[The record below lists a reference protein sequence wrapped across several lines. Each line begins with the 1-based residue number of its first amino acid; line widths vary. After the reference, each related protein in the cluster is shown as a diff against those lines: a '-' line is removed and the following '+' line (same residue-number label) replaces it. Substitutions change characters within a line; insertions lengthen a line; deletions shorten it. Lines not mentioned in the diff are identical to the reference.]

1 MKKIVS
7 VVIALI
13 IVCSVCFTAVFAASN
28 TAALTAKSNVSKA
41 NVGDTV
47 KVTVDLSANSDL
59 GALTFYLK
67 YDSSCY
73 EYVKGSLKAGGLFA
87 MEEINDKT
95 AGSLKYT
102 AMTGTSVNA
111 AGTLIT
117 AEFKVLKTNS
127 AFSVLVDE
135 AWDSGDNDI
144 TSAVAS
150 RSKGV
155 TVACA
160 HGKTEEKVTA
170 QPTHTANGTKSVVC
184 SYCGTTVKT
193 ESIPATGH
201 TFGAWTVTK
210 AATCTEKGTETRT
223 CSCGAK
229 ETRDIAVKSHTAGNW
244 TVKTAPTCENKG
256 IEVQKC
262 TTCGTELNTREIA
275 AKGHTFGEWNIVK
288 DATCTEK
295 GEKKAVCTVC
305 GKAVTEKIAAKGHTH
320 GEWTVIKDATCTEK
334 GLKGSECTVC
344 GEKYTEEIAAKGHTP
359 SEWTVVKDAT
369 CTADGEKKSVCTV
382 CGEEYTEAIP
392 ALGHKFG
399 EWKVVKEA
407 TDTAEGQEERVCSVC
422 GEKETNVLEKLTPK
436 PEDPQKPQIPNTAEN
451 AVVYATLSVL
461 GVTALFA
468 IVGVSVYKLRKK
480 QLVED

>member
-127 AFSVLVDE
+127 AFSILVDE

-201 TFGAWTVTK
+201 SFGTWTVTK

-229 ETRDIAVKSHTAGNW
+229 ETREIAMKDHTAGNW
-244 TVKTAPTCENKG
+244 EVKTVP
-256 IEVQKC
+256 
-262 TTCGTELNTREIA
+262 
-275 AKGHTFGEWNIVK
+275 
-288 DATCTEK
+288 TCTEK
-295 GEKKAVCTVC
+295 GTEEQKCTAC
-305 GKAVTEKIAAKGHTH
+305 GKVMATREIPEKGHTH

-334 GLKGSECTVC
+334 GERKSVCTVC
-344 GEKYTEEIAAKGHTP
+344 GVEFKEEIPAKGHTP

-369 CTADGEKKSVCTV
+369 CTAEGEKKSVCTV
-382 CGEEYTEAIP
+382 CGEEYTEVIP

-407 TDTAEGQEERVCSVC
+407 TETAEGQEERVCSVC

-436 PEDPQKPQIPNTAEN
+436 PEDPKKPQIPNTAEN
-451 AVVYATLSVL
+451 TAVYATFSVL
-461 GVTALFA
+461 GATALFA

-480 QLVED
+480 QFIED

>member
-201 TFGAWTVTK
+201 SFGTWTVTK
-210 AATCTEKGTETRT
+210 AATCTEQGTETRT

-229 ETRDIAVKSHTAGNW
+229 ETREIAMKDHTAGNW
-244 TVKTAPTCENKG
+244 EVKTAPTCTEKG
-256 IEVQKC
+256 TEVQKC
-262 TTCGTELNTREIA
+262 TVCGKVMATREIP
-275 AKGHTFGEWNIVK
+275 E
-288 DATCTEK
+288 
-295 GEKKAVCTVC
+295 
-305 GKAVTEKIAAKGHTH
+305 KGHTH
-320 GEWTVIKDATCTEK
+320 GEWTVIKDATCTEAGERK
-334 GLKGSECTVC
+334 SVCTVC
-344 GEKYTEEIAAKGHTP
+344 GVEFKEEIPAKGHTP

-382 CGEEYTEAIP
+382 CGEEYTEVIP

-407 TDTAEGQEERVCSVC
+407 TETAEGQEERVCSVC

-436 PEDPQKPQIPNTAEN
+436 PEDPKKPQIPNTAEN
-451 AVVYATLSVL
+451 TAAYATLSVL

>member
-1 MKKIVS
+1 MKKIAS

-13 IVCSVCFTAVFAASN
+13 IVCSICCTAVFAASN

-102 AMTGTSVNA
+102 AMTGTSVTA

-229 ETRDIAVKSHTAGNW
+229 ETREIALKDHTAGNW
-244 TVKTAPTCENKG
+244 EVKIAP
-256 IEVQKC
+256 
-262 TTCGTELNTREIA
+262 
-275 AKGHTFGEWNIVK
+275 
-288 DATCTEK
+288 TCTEK
-295 GEKKAVCTVC
+295 GTEEQKCTAC
-305 GKAVTEKIAAKGHTH
+305 GKVMATREIAAKGHTH
-320 GEWTVIKDATCTEK
+320 GEWTAIKDATCTEK
-334 GLKGSECTVC
+334 GERKSVCTVC
-344 GEKYTEEIAAKGHTP
+344 GVEFKEEIPAKGHTP

-369 CTADGEKKSVCTV
+369 CTAEGEKKSVCTV
-382 CGEEYTEAIP
+382 CGEEYTQAIP

-407 TDTAEGQEERVCSVC
+407 TETAEGQEERVCSVC

-451 AVVYATLSVL
+451 TAVYATLSVL

-468 IVGVSVYKLRKK
+468 LVGVSVYKLRKK

>member
-67 YDSSCY
+67 YDSSSY

-127 AFSVLVDE
+127 AFSILVDE

-144 TSAVAS
+144 TSAVAN

-201 TFGAWTVTK
+201 SFGAWAVTK

-244 TVKTAPTCENKG
+244 TVKTAPTCTEKG
-256 IEVQKC
+256 TEVQKC
-262 TTCGTELNTREIA
+262 TVCGTVMATREIP
-275 AKGHTFGEWNIVK
+275 AKGHTHGEWTVVK

-295 GEKKAVCTVC
+295 GEKKSICTVC
-305 GKAVTEKIAAKGHTH
+305 GVEFK
-320 GEWTVIKDATCTEK
+320 
-334 GLKGSECTVC
+334 
-344 GEKYTEEIAAKGHTP
+344 EEIPAKGHTP
-359 SEWTVVKDAT
+359 IATEWDLIKEPT
-369 CTADGEKKSVCTV
+369 CTEPGIGAVECKH
-382 CGEEYTEAIP
+382 CGEWFTQPVPEVWP

-399 EWKVVKEA
+399 EWKTVTEA
-407 TDTAEGQEERVCSVC
+407 TDKAEGKKERVCSVC
-422 GEKETNVLEKLTPK
+422 GEKETNTIPALTPK
-436 PEDPQKPQIPNTAEN
+436 PEDPKKPVIPNTAEN
-451 AVVYATLSVL
+451 TAVYAVVSVL

>member
-7 VVIALI
+7 VVIAMI

-41 NVGDTV
+41 NVGDTIT
-47 KVTVDLSANSDL
+47 VTVDLSANSDL

-127 AFSVLVDE
+127 AFSILVDE

-201 TFGAWTVTK
+201 SFGTWTVTK

-295 GEKKAVCTVC
+295 G
-305 GKAVTEKIAAKGHTH
+305 
-320 GEWTVIKDATCTEK
+320 
-334 GLKGSECTVC
+334 LKGSECIVC

-399 EWKVVKEA
+399 EWKTVTEA
-407 TDTAEGQEERVCSVC
+407 TDKAEGKEERVCSVC
-422 GEKETNVLEKLTPK
+422 GEKETNILEKLTPK
-436 PEDPQKPQIPNTAEN
+436 PEDPKKPVIPNTAEN
-451 AVVYATLSVL
+451 AVVYAVVSVL

>member
-7 VVIALI
+7 VVIAMI

-41 NVGDTV
+41 NVGDTIT
-47 KVTVDLSANSDL
+47 VTVDLSANSDL

-127 AFSVLVDE
+127 AFSILVDE

-201 TFGAWTVTK
+201 TFGTWTVTK

-229 ETRDIAVKSHTAGNW
+229 ETREIAMKDHTAGNW
-244 TVKTAPTCENKG
+244 EVKTAPTCTEKG
-256 IEVQKC
+256 TEVQKC
-262 TTCGTELNTREIA
+262 TVCGKVMATREIP
-275 AKGHTFGEWNIVK
+275 E
-288 DATCTEK
+288 
-295 GEKKAVCTVC
+295 
-305 GKAVTEKIAAKGHTH
+305 KGHTH

-334 GLKGSECTVC
+334 GERKSVCTVC
-344 GEKYTEEIAAKGHTP
+344 GVEFKEEIPAKGHTP
-359 SEWTVVKDAT
+359 SEWAVVKDAT
-369 CTADGEKKSVCTV
+369 CTAEGEKKSVCTV
-382 CGEEYTEAIP
+382 CGEEYTQAIP

-407 TDTAEGQEERVCSVC
+407 TETVEGQEERVCSVC

-436 PEDPQKPQIPNTAEN
+436 PEDPQKPVIPNTAEN
-451 AVVYATLSVL
+451 AVVYAVVSVL

>member
-160 HGKTEEKVTA
+160 HGKTEEKVTV

-229 ETRDIAVKSHTAGNW
+229 ETREIAMKDHTAGNW
-244 TVKTAPTCENKG
+244 EVKTAPTCTEKG
-256 IEVQKC
+256 TEVQKC
-262 TTCGTELNTREIA
+262 TVCGKVTATREI
-275 AKGHTFGEWNIVK
+275 V
-288 DATCTEK
+288 
-295 GEKKAVCTVC
+295 
-305 GKAVTEKIAAKGHTH
+305 AKGHTH
-320 GEWTVIKDATCTEK
+320 GEWTVITDATCTEK
-334 GLKGSECTVC
+334 GER
-344 GEKYTEEIAAKGHTP
+344 
-359 SEWTVVKDAT
+359 
-369 CTADGEKKSVCTV
+369 KSVCTV
-382 CGEEYTEAIP
+382 CGVEFKEEIPAKGHTPIATEWDLVKEPTCTEPGIGAVECKHCGEWFTQPVPEVWP

-407 TDTAEGQEERVCSVC
+407 TDTADGQEERVCSVC

-436 PEDPQKPQIPNTAEN
+436 PEDPKKPQIPNTAEN
-451 AVVYATLSVL
+451 TVVYAVISVL
-461 GVTALFA
+461 GVMMIFA
-468 IVGVSVYKLRKK
+468 VVGVSVYKLRKK

>member
-13 IVCSVCFTAVFAASN
+13 IVCSVCFTAVFAASSS
-28 TAALTAKSNVSKA
+28 AALTAKSNVSKA

-127 AFSVLVDE
+127 AFSILVDE

-201 TFGAWTVTK
+201 TFGTWTVTK

-229 ETRDIAVKSHTAGNW
+229 ETREIAMKDHTAGNW
-244 TVKTAPTCENKG
+244 EVKTAPTCTEKG
-256 IEVQKC
+256 TEVQKC
-262 TTCGTELNTREIA
+262 TVCGKVTATREIPE
-275 AKGHTFGEWNIVK
+275 KGHI
-288 DATCTEK
+288 
-295 GEKKAVCTVC
+295 
-305 GKAVTEKIAAKGHTH
+305 H

-334 GLKGSECTVC
+334 GERKSVCTVC
-344 GEKYTEEIAAKGHTP
+344 GVEFKEEIPAKGHTP

-436 PEDPQKPQIPNTAEN
+436 PEGPKKPQIPNTAEN
-451 AVVYATLSVL
+451 AVVYAVISVL
-461 GVTALFA
+461 GVIMIFA
-468 IVGVSVYKLRKK
+468 VVAVSVYKLRKK

>member
-1 MKKIVS
+1 MKKIAS

-13 IVCSVCFTAVFAASN
+13 IVCSICCTAVFAASN
-28 TAALTAKSNVSKA
+28 TAALTVKSNVSKA

-87 MEEINDKT
+87 MEEINDKI

-102 AMTGTSVNA
+102 AMTGTSVTA

-229 ETRDIAVKSHTAGNW
+229 ETREIALKDHTAGNW
-244 TVKTAPTCENKG
+244 EVKIAP
-256 IEVQKC
+256 
-262 TTCGTELNTREIA
+262 
-275 AKGHTFGEWNIVK
+275 
-288 DATCTEK
+288 TCTEK
-295 GEKKAVCTVC
+295 GTEEQKCTAC
-305 GKAVTEKIAAKGHTH
+305 GKVMATREIAAKGHTH
-320 GEWTVIKDATCTEK
+320 GEWTAIKDATCTEK
-334 GLKGSECTVC
+334 GERKSVCTVC
-344 GEKYTEEIAAKGHTP
+344 GVEFKEEIPAKGHTP

-369 CTADGEKKSVCTV
+369 CTAEGEKKSVCTV
-382 CGEEYTEAIP
+382 CGEEYTQAIP

-407 TDTAEGQEERVCSVC
+407 TETAEGQEERVCSVC

-451 AVVYATLSVL
+451 TAVYAAVSVL
-461 GVTALFA
+461 GATALFA
-468 IVGVSVYKLRKK
+468 LVGVSVYKLRKK

>member
-102 AMTGTSVNA
+102 AMTGTSVTA

-201 TFGAWTVTK
+201 SFGTWTVTK
-210 AATCTEKGTETRT
+210 AATCTEQGTETRT
-223 CSCGAK
+223 CSCGTK
-229 ETRDIAVKSHTAGNW
+229 ETREIAMKDHTAGNW
-244 TVKTAPTCENKG
+244 EVKTAPTCTEKG
-256 IEVQKC
+256 TEEQKC
-262 TTCGTELNTREIA
+262 TACGKVMATREIP
-275 AKGHTFGEWNIVK
+275 E
-288 DATCTEK
+288 
-295 GEKKAVCTVC
+295 
-305 GKAVTEKIAAKGHTH
+305 KGHTH
-320 GEWTVIKDATCTEK
+320 GEWTVIKDATCTEA
-334 GLKGSECTVC
+334 
-344 GEKYTEEIAAKGHTP
+344 GER
-359 SEWTVVKDAT
+359 
-369 CTADGEKKSVCTV
+369 KSVCTV
-382 CGEEYTEAIP
+382 CGVEFKEEIPAKGHTPIATEWDLIKEPTCTEPGIGAVECKHCGEWFTQPVPEVWP

-407 TDTAEGQEERVCSVC
+407 TETAEGQEERVCSVC

-436 PEDPQKPQIPNTAEN
+436 PEDPKKPQIPNTAEN
-451 AVVYATLSVL
+451 TAVYATLSVL
-461 GVTALFA
+461 GATALFA

-480 QLVED
+480 QFIED

>member
-73 EYVKGSLKAGGLFA
+73 EYVKGSLKAGGLFD

-102 AMTGTSVNA
+102 AMTGTSVTA

-201 TFGAWTVTK
+201 SFGTWTVTK
-210 AATCTEKGTETRT
+210 AAICTEKGTETRT

-229 ETRDIAVKSHTAGNW
+229 ETREIAMKDHTAGNW
-244 TVKTAPTCENKG
+244 EVKTAPTCTEKG
-256 IEVQKC
+256 TEEQKC
-262 TTCGTELNTREIA
+262 TACGKVMATREIP
-275 AKGHTFGEWNIVK
+275 E
-288 DATCTEK
+288 
-295 GEKKAVCTVC
+295 
-305 GKAVTEKIAAKGHTH
+305 KGHTH
-320 GEWTVIKDATCTEK
+320 SEWTVIKDATCTEK
-334 GLKGSECTVC
+334 GERKSVCTVC
-344 GEKYTEEIAAKGHTP
+344 GVEFKEEIPAKGHTP

-369 CTADGEKKSVCTV
+369 CTAEGEKKSVCTV
-382 CGEEYTEAIP
+382 CGEEYTEVIP

-407 TDTAEGQEERVCSVC
+407 TETAEGQEERVCSVC

-436 PEDPQKPQIPNTAEN
+436 PEDPKKPQIPNTAEN
-451 AVVYATLSVL
+451 TAVYATLSVL

>member
-67 YDSSCY
+67 YDSSSY

-95 AGSLKYT
+95 TGSLKYT
-102 AMTGTSVNA
+102 AMTGTSVTA

-127 AFSVLVDE
+127 AFSILVDE

-201 TFGAWTVTK
+201 SFGTWTVTK

-229 ETRDIAVKSHTAGNW
+229 ETREIAMKDHTAGNW
-244 TVKTAPTCENKG
+244 EVKTAPTCTEKG
-256 IEVQKC
+256 TEEQKC
-262 TTCGTELNTREIA
+262 TACGKVMATREIP
-275 AKGHTFGEWNIVK
+275 E
-288 DATCTEK
+288 
-295 GEKKAVCTVC
+295 
-305 GKAVTEKIAAKGHTH
+305 KGHTH
-320 GEWTVIKDATCTEK
+320 SEWTVIKDATCTEK
-334 GLKGSECTVC
+334 GERKSVCTVC
-344 GEKYTEEIAAKGHTP
+344 GVEFKEEIPAKGHTP
-359 SEWTVVKDAT
+359 SEW
-369 CTADGEKKSVCTV
+369 
-382 CGEEYTEAIP
+382 
-392 ALGHKFG
+392 
-399 EWKVVKEA
+399 KVVKEA
-407 TDTAEGQEERVCSVC
+407 TETAEGQEERVCSVC

-436 PEDPQKPQIPNTAEN
+436 PEDPKKPQIPNTAEN
-451 AVVYATLSVL
+451 TAVYATLSVL

>member
-67 YDSSCY
+67 YDSSSY
-73 EYVKGSLKAGGLFA
+73 EYVKGSLKAGNVFA

-135 AWDSGDNDI
+135 AWDSGDNDV

-150 RSKGV
+150 NSKGV

-170 QPTHTANGTKSVVC
+170 QPTHTANGTKSDVC
-184 SYCGTTVKT
+184 SYCGATVKT
-193 ESIPATGH
+193 ETVPATGH

-210 AATCTEKGTETRT
+210 AATCTNKGTETRT

-229 ETRDIAVKSHTAGNW
+229 ETREIAMKDHTAGNW
-244 TVKTAPTCENKG
+244 EVKIAP
-256 IEVQKC
+256 
-262 TTCGTELNTREIA
+262 
-275 AKGHTFGEWNIVK
+275 
-288 DATCTEK
+288 TCTEK
-295 GEKKAVCTVC
+295 GTEEQKCTVC
-305 GKAVTEKIAAKGHTH
+305 GKVMATREIPAKGHTH

-334 GLKGSECTVC
+334 GERKSVCTVC
-344 GEKYTEEIAAKGHTP
+344 GVEFKEEIPAKGHTP

-369 CTADGEKKSVCTV
+369 CTAEGEKKSVCTV
-382 CGEEYTEAIP
+382 CGEEYTETIP

-436 PEDPQKPQIPNTAEN
+436 PEDPKKPQIPNTAEN
-451 AVVYATLSVL
+451 AAVYATLSVL

-468 IVGVSVYKLRKK
+468 LVGVSVYKLRKK
-480 QLVED
+480 QFVED

>member
-127 AFSVLVDE
+127 AFSILVDE

-144 TSAVAS
+144 TSAVAN

-201 TFGAWTVTK
+201 SFGTWTVTK

-229 ETRDIAVKSHTAGNW
+229 ETREIAMKDHTAGNW
-244 TVKTAPTCENKG
+244 EVKTAPTC
-256 IEVQKC
+256 
-262 TTCGTELNTREIA
+262 
-275 AKGHTFGEWNIVK
+275 
-288 DATCTEK
+288 TEK
-295 GEKKAVCTVC
+295 GTEEQKCTVC
-305 GKAVTEKIAAKGHTH
+305 GKVMATREIPAKGHTH
-320 GEWTVIKDATCTEK
+320 GEWTVIKDATCTEAGERK
-334 GLKGSECTVC
+334 SVCTVC
-344 GEKYTEEIAAKGHTP
+344 GVEFKEEIPAKGHTP

-382 CGEEYTEAIP
+382 CGEEYTETIP

-407 TDTAEGQEERVCSVC
+407 TETAEGQEERVCSVC

-436 PEDPQKPQIPNTAEN
+436 PEDPKKPQIPNTAEN
-451 AVVYATLSVL
+451 TAVYAVVSVL
-461 GVTALFA
+461 GATALFA

>member
-95 AGSLKYT
+95 TGSLKYT

-127 AFSVLVDE
+127 VFSILVDE

-201 TFGAWTVTK
+201 SFGTWTVTK

-229 ETRDIAVKSHTAGNW
+229 ETREIAMKDHTAGNW
-244 TVKTAPTCENKG
+244 EVKTAPTCTEKG
-256 IEVQKC
+256 TEEQKC
-262 TTCGTELNTREIA
+262 TACGKVMATREIP
-275 AKGHTFGEWNIVK
+275 E
-288 DATCTEK
+288 
-295 GEKKAVCTVC
+295 
-305 GKAVTEKIAAKGHTH
+305 KGHTH

-334 GLKGSECTVC
+334 GEKKSICTVC
-344 GEKYTEEIAAKGHTP
+344 GVEFKEEIPAKGHTP
-359 SEWTVVKDAT
+359 IATEWDLIKEPT
-369 CTADGEKKSVCTV
+369 CTEPGIGAVECKH
-382 CGEEYTEAIP
+382 CGEWFTQPVPEVWP

-407 TDTAEGQEERVCSVC
+407 TETAEGQEERVCSVC

-436 PEDPQKPQIPNTAEN
+436 PEDPKKPQIPNTAEN
-451 AVVYATLSVL
+451 TAVYATLSVL
-461 GVTALFA
+461 GVTVLFA
-468 IVGVSVYKLRKK
+468 LVGVSVYKLRKK
-480 QLVED
+480 QLAED

>member
-127 AFSVLVDE
+127 AFSILVDE

-201 TFGAWTVTK
+201 SFGTWTVTK

-223 CSCGAK
+223 CSCGEK
-229 ETRDIAVKSHTAGNW
+229 ETREIAMKDHTAGNW
-244 TVKTAPTCENKG
+244 EVKTAPTCTEKG
-256 IEVQKC
+256 TEVQKC
-262 TTCGTELNTREIA
+262 TVCGKVMATREIP
-275 AKGHTFGEWNIVK
+275 E
-288 DATCTEK
+288 
-295 GEKKAVCTVC
+295 
-305 GKAVTEKIAAKGHTH
+305 KGHTH
-320 GEWTVIKDATCTEK
+320 GEWTVIKDATCTEAGERK
-334 GLKGSECTVC
+334 SVCTVC
-344 GEKYTEEIAAKGHTP
+344 GVEFKEEIPAKGHTP

-382 CGEEYTEAIP
+382 CGEEYTEVIP

-407 TDTAEGQEERVCSVC
+407 TETAEGQEERVCSVC

-436 PEDPQKPQIPNTAEN
+436 PEDPKKPQIPNTAEN
-451 AVVYATLSVL
+451 TAVYATLSVL

-480 QLVED
+480 QFIED

>member
-1 MKKIVS
+1 MKKIAS

-13 IVCSVCFTAVFAASN
+13 IVCSICCTAVFAASN

-67 YDSSCY
+67 YDSSSY

-95 AGSLKYT
+95 TGSLKYT

-144 TSAVAS
+144 TSVVAS

-193 ESIPATGH
+193 ESIPAIGH
-201 TFGAWTVTK
+201 SFGTWTVTK

-229 ETRDIAVKSHTAGNW
+229 ETREIAMKEHTAGNW
-244 TVKTAPTCENKG
+244 EVKTAPTCTKKG
-256 IEVQKC
+256 TEEQKC
-262 TTCGTELNTREIA
+262 TACGKVMATREIP
-275 AKGHTFGEWNIVK
+275 E
-288 DATCTEK
+288 
-295 GEKKAVCTVC
+295 
-305 GKAVTEKIAAKGHTH
+305 KGHTH

-334 GLKGSECTVC
+334 GERKSVCTVC
-344 GEKYTEEIAAKGHTP
+344 GVEFKEEIPAKGHTP

-369 CTADGEKKSVCTV
+369 CTAEGEKKSVCTV
-382 CGEEYTEAIP
+382 CGEEYTEVIP

-407 TDTAEGQEERVCSVC
+407 TETAEGQEERVCSVC

-436 PEDPQKPQIPNTAEN
+436 PEDPKKPQIPNTAEN
-451 AVVYATLSVL
+451 TAVYATLSVL
-461 GVTALFA
+461 GATALFA

-480 QLVED
+480 QFIED

>member
-127 AFSVLVDE
+127 AFSILVDE

-144 TSAVAS
+144 TSAVAN

-201 TFGAWTVTK
+201 SFGTWTVTK

-229 ETRDIAVKSHTAGNW
+229 ETREIAMKDHTAGNW
-244 TVKTAPTCENKG
+244 EVKTAPTC
-256 IEVQKC
+256 
-262 TTCGTELNTREIA
+262 
-275 AKGHTFGEWNIVK
+275 
-288 DATCTEK
+288 TEK
-295 GEKKAVCTVC
+295 GERKSVCTVC
-305 GKAVTEKIAAKGHTH
+305 GVEFK
-320 GEWTVIKDATCTEK
+320 
-334 GLKGSECTVC
+334 
-344 GEKYTEEIAAKGHTP
+344 EEIPAKGHTP

-369 CTADGEKKSVCTV
+369 CTAEGEKKSVCTV
-382 CGEEYTEAIP
+382 CGEEYTEVIP

-407 TDTAEGQEERVCSVC
+407 TETAEGQEERVCSVC

-436 PEDPQKPQIPNTAEN
+436 PEDPKKPQIPNTAEN
-451 AVVYATLSVL
+451 TAVYATLSVL

-480 QLVED
+480 QFIED

>member
-47 KVTVDLSANSDL
+47 KVTVDLSSNSDL

-67 YDSSCY
+67 YDSSSY

-127 AFSVLVDE
+127 AFSILVDE

-193 ESIPATGH
+193 ETVPATGH
-201 TFGAWTVTK
+201 TFGVWAVTK
-210 AATCTEKGTETRT
+210 AATCTNKGTETRT
-223 CSCGAK
+223 CSCGVK
-229 ETRDIAVKSHTAGNW
+229 ETREIAMKDHTAGNW
-244 TVKTAPTCENKG
+244 EVKIAP
-256 IEVQKC
+256 
-262 TTCGTELNTREIA
+262 
-275 AKGHTFGEWNIVK
+275 
-288 DATCTEK
+288 TCTEK
-295 GEKKAVCTVC
+295 GTEEQKCTAC
-305 GKAVTEKIAAKGHTH
+305 GKVMATREIAAKGHTH
-320 GEWTVIKDATCTEK
+320 GEWTAIKDATCTEK
-334 GLKGSECTVC
+334 GERKSVCTVC
-344 GEKYTEEIAAKGHTP
+344 GVEFKEEIPAKGHTP

-369 CTADGEKKSVCTV
+369 CTAEGEKKSVCTV
-382 CGEEYTEAIP
+382 CGEEYTQAIP

-407 TDTAEGQEERVCSVC
+407 TETAEGQEERVCSVC

-451 AVVYATLSVL
+451 TAVYATLSVL